1 MFNSEVLITSA
12 KNMKIPSKYTRALE
26 TNQLGNIID
35 SNITVD
41 GRLFVTLEEN
51 SKTLKI
57 WTNSYTEEDIKKKM
71 ENDTGESLSGEDFLA
86 KINNMIEKNEA
97 QSLPFNVDFSI
108 IHEHKQPIKHFK
120 LMKPDIYDSFMC

>member
-1 MFNSEVLITSA
+1 
-12 KNMKIPSKYTRALE
+12 
-26 TNQLGNIID
+26 
-35 SNITVD
+35 
-41 GRLFVTLEEN
+41 VTLEEN

-97 QSLPFNVDFSI
+97 
-108 IHEHKQPIKHFK
+108 
-120 LMKPDIYDSFMC
+120 